1 LLDATARAIKIAA
14 MNLEQSHY
22 SAFGLVRD
30 MLATAD
36 VITNFNADQAKD
48 TAKQIATVGKLHLT
62 GEGSSRIFPAK
73 HAMMQAR
80 RAGWKLALHTDAG
93 RQSQEYDLADWAVFA
108 ASNSGKTSEV
118 IKLFN
123 DLKAKGHNH
132 RYGLTASDGSKL
144 GELSNQ
150 CYVLKCG
157 PEGAVAATKSVVEQ
171 ALFYH
176 ALLEHVAG
184 KPTLGAKLK
193 TLGSHVREAL
203 TTPIDPRLTD
213 KIAKAGTIYF
223 AGRNDG
229 VAEELTLKTN
239 EITRKKSDYLEGTY
253 AVHGIEEVMNADD
266 VLIWVDPY
274 EDSEQKFTD
283 VLAKGVGLT
292 VIAIADRQTSFPT
305 IRVPKSD
312 LSSYVSMAAG
322 WNLLVEVGVKLGIN
336 LDKPVRARKVGNEFV
351 G

>member
-1 LLDATARAIKIAA
+1 
-14 MNLEQSHY
+14 MNLTDSKY
-22 SAFGLVRD
+22 TAFGLVHD
-30 MLATAD
+30 MLVTAD
-36 VITNFNADQAKD
+36 VITSFNPDQVVDIAK
-48 TAKQIATVGKLHLT
+48 TIAQVGKLHLT

-73 HAMMQAR
+73 HAIMQAR
-80 RAGWKLALHTDAG
+80 RAGWRLALHTDAG
-93 RQSQEYDLADWAVFA
+93 RQSQEYDLTDWAVFA

-123 DLKAKGHNH
+123 DLKAKGHHH
-132 RYGLTASDGSKL
+132 RYGVTASDGSKL

-150 CYVLKCG
+150 CYVLRCG
-157 PEGAVAATKSVVEQ
+157 PEGAVAATKSVIEQ

-176 ALLEHVAG
+176 ALLEHAEG
-184 KPTLGAKLK
+184 KPSLDGKLK
-193 TLGSHVREAL
+193 ALTSQVREAL
-203 TTPIDPRLTD
+203 TLPIDPALTD
-213 KIAKAGTIYF
+213 KVANAGTIYF

-253 AVHGIEEVMNADD
+253 GVHGIEEVMNADD
-266 VLIWVDPY
+266 VVIWVDPY
-274 EDSEQKFTD
+274 EDAESKFTD
-283 VLAKGVGLT
+283 VLAKGVGLA
-292 VIAIADRQTSFPT
+292 VIAISDRPTSFPT
-305 IRVPKSD
+305 IRVPRSE

>member
-1 LLDATARAIKIAA
+1 LLDATPRAIKIAA

-22 SAFGLVRD
+22 SAFSLVRD

-36 VITNFNADQAKD
+36 VIANFNVDQAKD
-48 TAKQIATVGKLHLT
+48 TANQIASVGKLHLT

-73 HAMMQAR
+73 HASMQAR

-93 RQSQEYDLADWAVFA
+93 RQSQEYDLTDWAVLA

-118 IKLFN
+118 IKLFT

-184 KPTLGAKLK
+184 KPALGGKLK
-193 TLGSHVREAL
+193 ALASHVREAL
-203 TTPIDPRLTD
+203 TTPIDPKLTER
-213 KIAKAGTIYF
+213 ISRAGTIYF

-253 AVHGIEEVMNADD
+253 AAHGIEEVMNADD

-274 EDSEQKFTD
+274 EDAEQKFTD
-283 VLAKGVGLT
+283 VLVKGVGLT
-292 VIAIADRQTSFPT
+292 VIAIADRPTSFPT
-305 IRVPKSD
+305 IRVPKTE
-312 LSSYVSMAAG
+312 LSSYVAMSGG
-322 WNLLVEVGVKLGIN
+322 WNLLVEVGMKLGIN